1 MPETGQQPAVR
12 NLRHLMDTAVY
23 TGSRAGLRS
32 HAYDEL
38 KTRLLVGEFPL
49 NGRLGEERLAAL
61 LGVSRTPVREALLRL
76 DAEGL
81 VGSHP
86 EGGYCPIAPD
96 VAVVHDLY
104 EVRVVLELQALRRPA
119 TTRHRPH
126 ETAVLEPLRD
136 EWRALASCLP
146 EPDPGFV
153 NLDEDFHVRLAE
165 SAGNQSLAEM
175 LRTVN
180 ERIRVVRM
188 HDFLSPDRIRRTVD
202 QHLGIVEAVLV
213 GDLPLA
219 EDRFQSHLD
228 ESIAVVE
235 QRTTQAL
242 ARMASGKGAMR
253 S

>member
-1 MPETGQQPAVR
+1 
-12 NLRHLMDTAVY
+12 MDTALY
-23 TGSRAGLRS
+23 TGPRSGLRS

-38 KTRLLVGEFPL
+38 KTRLLVGDFPL
-49 NGRLGEERLAAL
+49 NVRLGEERLAAL

-81 VGSHP
+81 VGAHP
-86 EGGYCPIAPD
+86 EGGYRPVAPD
-96 VAVVHDLY
+96 VAVVRDLY
-104 EVRVVLELQALRRPA
+104 EVRVGLELQALRRPA
-119 TTRHRPH
+119 QSVCSPH
-126 ETAVLEPLRD
+126 DAGVLEPLRD
-136 EWRALASCLP
+136 EWRMLSSHLP
-146 EPDPGFV
+146 DPDPGFV
-153 NLDEDFHVRLAE
+153 TMDEDFHVRLAE
-165 SAGNQSLAEM
+165 AAGNRSLADM

-202 QHLGIVEAVLV
+202 QHLDIVEAVLL
-213 GDLPLA
+213 GDLQLA
-219 EDRFQSHLD
+219 EARFQNHLD

>member
-1 MPETGQQPAVR
+1 
-12 NLRHLMDTAVY
+12 MDTALY
-23 TGSRAGLRS
+23 TGPRTGRRT

-38 KTRLLVGEFPL
+38 KTRLLLGEFPL
-49 NGRLGEERLAAL
+49 NVRLGEERLAAV

-86 EGGYCPIAPD
+86 EGGYCPVAPD

-104 EVRVVLELQALRRPA
+104 EVRVGLELQALRRP
-119 TTRHRPH
+119 TTTGRRPH
-126 ETAVLEPLRD
+126 DVAVLEPLRD
-136 EWRALASCLP
+136 EWRALSSGLP

-153 NLDEDFHVRLAE
+153 TLDEDFHVRLAE
-165 SAGNQSLAEM
+165 SAGNQSLADM

-188 HDFLSPDRIRRTVD
+188 HDFLSSDRLRRTVD
-202 QHLGIVEAVLV
+202 QHLGIVEAVLI
-213 GDLPLA
+213 GDLGLA
-219 EDRFQSHLD
+219 EARFQGHLD

>member
-1 MPETGQQPAVR
+1 
-12 NLRHLMDTAVY
+12 MDTALY
-23 TGSRAGLRS
+23 TGRNGLRS

-38 KTRLLVGEFPL
+38 KTRLLVGDFGL
-49 NGRLGEERLAAL
+49 NVRLGEERLAAL

-81 VGSHP
+81 VGPHP
-86 EGGYCPIAPD
+86 EGGYCPVAPD
-96 VAVVHDLY
+96 VAVVRDLY
-104 EVRVVLELQALRRPA
+104 EVRVGLELQALRRPA
-119 TTRHRPH
+119 VMPGRPH
-126 ETAVLEPLRD
+126 DVAVLEPLRD
-136 EWRALASCLP
+136 EWRALSADLP

-153 NLDEDFHVRLAE
+153 SLDEGFHVRLAE
-165 SAGNQSLAEM
+165 AAGNRSLAGM

-188 HDFLSPDRIRRTVD
+188 HDFLTPDRIRRTVD
-202 QHLGIVEAVLV
+202 QHLDIVEAVLV
-213 GDLPLA
+213 GDLLLA
-219 EDRFQSHLD
+219 EARFQTHLD

>member
-1 MPETGQQPAVR
+1 
-12 NLRHLMDTAVY
+12 MDTGLY
-23 TGSRAGLRS
+23 TAPRNGLRTQ
-32 HAYDEL
+32 AYAEL
-38 KTRLLVGEFPL
+38 KTRLLVGDFPL
-49 NGRLGEERLAAL
+49 NVRLGEERLAAL

-81 VGSHP
+81 VGPHP
-86 EGGYCPIAPD
+86 EGGYCPVAPD
-96 VAVVHDLY
+96 VAAVHELY

-119 TTRHRPH
+119 QSLHSVH
-126 ETAVLEPLRD
+126 DIAVLEPLRD
-136 EWRALASCLP
+136 EWRALSAGPP

-153 NLDEDFHVRLAE
+153 TLDEDFHVRLAE
-165 SAGNQSLAEM
+165 SGGNQSLADI

-188 HDFLSPDRIRRTVD
+188 HDFLTLDRVQRTVD
-202 QHLGIVEAVLV
+202 QHLGILEAVLV
-213 GDLPLA
+213 GDLGVA
-219 EDRFQSHLD
+219 EARFRAHLD

>member
-1 MPETGQQPAVR
+1 
-12 NLRHLMDTAVY
+12 MDTALY
-23 TGSRAGLRS
+23 TAPRTGRRTQ
-32 HAYDEL
+32 AYDEL
-38 KTRLLVGEFPL
+38 KTRLLLGEFPL
-49 NGRLGEERLAAL
+49 NVRLGEERLAAV

-86 EGGYCPIAPD
+86 EGGYCPVAPD

-104 EVRVVLELQALRRPA
+104 EVRVGLELQALRR
-119 TTRHRPH
+119 TTGRRPH
-126 ETAVLEPLRD
+126 DAAVLEPLRD
-136 EWRALASCLP
+136 EWRAMSSRLP

-165 SAGNQSLAEM
+165 SAGNQSLADM

-213 GDLPLA
+213 GDLSLA
-219 EDRFQSHLD
+219 ETRFQSHLD